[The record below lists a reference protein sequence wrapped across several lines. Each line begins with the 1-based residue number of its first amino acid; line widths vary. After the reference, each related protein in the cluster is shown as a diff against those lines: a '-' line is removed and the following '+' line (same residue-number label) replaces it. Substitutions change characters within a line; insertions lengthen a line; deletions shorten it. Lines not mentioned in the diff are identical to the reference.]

1 MSWLLAL
8 IPAGLK
14 KAALYALGG
23 ALIIAAAFLWLHVH
37 DANVRSTALTG
48 YVQQAELVAANAR
61 TNEIRRQ
68 ASAAQAAL
76 DEYQRKLAAEQAN
89 NAQAQAALEA
99 EIEAYEK
106 NITDSGRACR
116 VDDADRDWLL
126 GNTK

>member
-1 MSWLLAL
+1 MV
-8 IPAGLK
+8 PASVK
-14 KAALYALGG
+14 RAALYAIGG
-23 ALIIAAAFLWLHVH
+23 ALIIVGAVVWLHVH
-37 DANVRSTALTG
+37 DASVRKGALVG

-99 EIEAYEK
+99 EIDAYEK
-106 NITDSGRACR
+106 NIGIDGRCI
-116 VDDADRDWLL
+116 VTDRDRQWLL
-126 GNTK
+126 GNAKP